1 MKEWQTRSE
10 TIKAMY
16 AEGKSLREIAAHYG
30 RSIQYPKRIL
40 ERIGVPIR
48 PPHGHEFHKQYR
60 GGRVEAGQ
68 GYWKQKIAEDD
79 PMASMRDKRHGYV
92 KEHRLVMARSLGRP
106 LRDTETVHH
115 INGDRSDNRLENL
128 QLRQGKHGKH
138 AAMRCNACGSHDV
151 SPARLE

>member
-1 MKEWQTRSE
+1 MKDYERDLE
-10 TIKAMY
+10 TIKSMY
-16 AEGKSLREIAAHYG
+16 ASGHSLREIGAHFG
-30 RSIQYPKRIL
+30 RSIMYPRRAL
-40 ERIGVPIR
+40 MRAGVPIR
-48 PPHGHEFHKQYR
+48 KSHGHEFHKQYK
-60 GGRVEAGQ
+60 GGRVEANE
-68 GYWKQKIAEDD
+68 GYWRQMISADD
-79 PMASMRDKRHGYV
+79 PLAVMRNHHVYV
-92 KEHRLVMARSLGRP
+92 LEHRLVMARSLGRP

>member
-16 AEGKSLREIAAHYG
+16 EEGKSLREIAAHFG
-30 RSIQYPKRIL
+30 RSIQYPRRIL
-40 ERIGVPIR
+40 ARIGVPIR
-48 PPHGHEFHKQYR
+48 ASHGHQFHKQYK
-60 GGRVEAGQ
+60 GGRVEASE
-68 GYWKQKIAEDD
+68 GYWRQAVTDDD
-79 PMASMRDKRHGYV
+79 PLASMRTHQGYV
-92 KEHRLVMARSLGRP
+92 LEHRLVMARSLGRP

>member
-1 MKEWQTRSE
+1 MKEWQERSE

-30 RSIQYPKRIL
+30 RSIQYPKRIQ

-48 PPHGHEFHKQYR
+48 PSHGHEFHKQYR

-68 GYWKQKIAEDD
+68 GYWRQMISADD
-79 PMASMRDKRHGYV
+79 PLAVMRNHHGYV
-92 KEHRLVMARSLGRP
+92 LEHRLVMARSLGRP

-151 SPARLE
+151 APARLE